1 VLTILALPII
11 APTAHS
17 AATGAA
23 TRTSAAPATAAP
35 TAAATP
41 ANTAPPAAPTQDRTA
56 VDPNVAR
63 EIERLEQQLIT
74 AIEAKDFATY
84 QNLVA
89 EDYVAVGAAG
99 EQTRAQAIEAYRS
112 GALSLPG
119 LKIGDIKVH
128 VYGDTAM
135 ISARTFGDR
144 VEKGKSVPNR
154 VRYMRIWM
162 KRQGRWRAVAQM
174 ARPLESE

>member
-1 VLTILALPII
+1 MRRTLVRILSSLALL
-11 APTAHS
+11 
-17 AATGAA
+17 AAVGGVAA
-23 TRTSAAPATAAP
+23 ARDRAPASGDA
-35 TAAATP
+35 
-41 ANTAPPAAPTQDRTA
+41 D
-56 VDPNVAR
+56 VAR
-63 EIERLEQQLIT
+63 EIERLEQQLVA
-74 AIEAKDFATY
+74 AIEAKDLATY
-84 QNLVA
+84 QRLVA

-119 LKIGDIKVH
+119 LKIGEVKVH

-144 VEKGKSVPNR
+144 VEQGKTVPNR

-162 KRQGRWRAVAQM
+162 KRQGQWRAVAQM
-174 ARPLESE
+174 ARPLEPQ

>member
-1 VLTILALPII
+1 MRRTIVRILVPLFAVV
-11 APTAHS
+11 AMTAASGS
-17 AATGAA
+17 AAA
-23 TRTSAAPATAAP
+23 RDRAPAAGDA
-35 TAAATP
+35 
-41 ANTAPPAAPTQDRTA
+41 D
-56 VDPNVAR
+56 VAR
-63 EIERLEQQLIT
+63 EIERLEQQLVA
-74 AIEAKDFATY
+74 AIEAKDLATY
-84 QNLVA
+84 QRLVA

-119 LKIGDIKVH
+119 LKIGEVKVH

-144 VEKGKSVPNR
+144 VEQGKTVPNR

-162 KRQGRWRAVAQM
+162 KRQGQWRAVAQM
-174 ARPLESE
+174 ARPLEPQ

>member
-1 VLTILALPII
+1 MRYTTLLLGAVLSFTTGHFQ
-11 APTAHS
+11 TA
-17 AATGAA
+17 G
-23 TRTSAAPATAAP
+23 
-35 TAAATP
+35 
-41 ANTAPPAAPTQDRTA
+41 DRTQ
-56 VDPNVAR
+56 VAQ
-63 EIERLEQQLIT
+63 EIERLEQQLVK

-84 QNLVA
+84 QRLVA
-89 EDYVAVGAAG
+89 EDYVAVGVAG

-135 ISARTFGDR
+135 ISARTYGDR
-144 VEKGKSVPNR
+144 VEKGKTVPNR

-162 KRQGRWRAVAQM
+162 KRDGTWRAVSQM
-174 ARPLESE
+174 ARPLEPE

>member
-1 VLTILALPII
+1 MRLPPFSPRRATIRVMRYTALVLVGLLLSSSSI
-11 APTAHS
+11 AVS
-17 AATGAA
+17 AADDGA
-23 TRTSAAPATAAP
+23 
-35 TAAATP
+35 
-41 ANTAPPAAPTQDRTA
+41 
-56 VDPNVAR
+56 VAK
-63 EIERLEQQLIT
+63 EIERLEQQLVT

-84 QNLVA
+84 QKLVA

-99 EQTRAQAIEAYRS
+99 ETTRTQAMETYRT

-119 LKIGDIKVH
+119 LKIGEVKVH

-144 VEKGKSVPNR
+144 VENGKTTPNR

-162 KRQGRWRAVAQM
+162 KRDGAWRAVAQM
-174 ARPLESE
+174 ARPL